1 MADDRVRVVQDIVI
15 LKDVGRDLLGK
26 VLTFP
31 PDHELVPVGS
41 PDLERHNLLFV
52 LAAQDAPQPAPAG
65 RVLVLGIRLMVGQ
78 IVIHRITAFLPLL
91 LGLGVD
97 PHPGVDGLAARVD
110 EQADGQVRLLEDG
123 HLLVLRLLVELD

>member
-1 MADDRVRVVQDIVI
+1 MADHRVRVVDYVVV
-15 LKDVGRDLLGK
+15 LKDVGRDFLWE

-41 PDLERHNLLFV
+41 PDLERHNLLLV
-52 LAAQDAPQPAPAG
+52 LAAQDSPQPAPAG
-65 RVLVLGIRLMVGQ
+65 RVLVLGVRLMVGQ

-97 PHPGVDGLAARVD
+97 PHPGVD
-110 EQADGQVRLLEDG
+110 
-123 HLLVLRLLVELD
+123 